1 MKKQTNNGLM
11 FRKNSLVELN
21 EQTMNTIAGGTG
33 IFATIVV
40 GSTSLV
46 LTVGTPE
53 DMTLL

>member
-1 MKKQTNNGLM
+1 MKQQTNNALM

-21 EQTMNTIAGGTG
+21 EQKMNAIAGGTG
-33 IFATIVV
+33 ILVTIVV

-46 LTVGTPE
+46 LTVGTQE